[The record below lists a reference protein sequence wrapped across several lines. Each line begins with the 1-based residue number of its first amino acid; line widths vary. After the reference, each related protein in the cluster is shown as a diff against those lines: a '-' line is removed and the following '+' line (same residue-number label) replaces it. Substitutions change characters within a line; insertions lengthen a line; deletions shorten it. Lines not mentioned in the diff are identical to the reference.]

1 MPLSLHVIIGMSYQY
16 LDEQAQYALRALSL
30 FPAKPNTFSEE
41 AALAVSAVSTE
52 TLDSLTSAG
61 LLEGSGND
69 RYTLHQVI
77 ADYAQLQPVDAA
89 AQERMAR
96 FFISY
101 MEAHTTDYDALEL
114 ESSNMLMALI
124 IARELGAAQ
133 LVATALYGLARAA
146 AARGDHAEARRLGEE
161 SLALFKHMGH
171 EKGNQVEQW
180 LASD

>member
-1 MPLSLHVIIGMSYQY
+1 MSYQY

-41 AALAVSAVSTE
+41 AALAVSAVPAE
-52 TLDSLTSAG
+52 TLDMLMSAG
-61 LLEGSGND
+61 LLEGSGNG

-89 AQERMAR
+89 AQERLAE
-96 FFISY
+96 FFVSY
-101 MEAHTTDYDALEL
+101 VEAHTTDYDALEL
-114 ESSNMLMALI
+114 ESSNMLIALI
-124 IARELGAAQ
+124 IAREMGAAQ

-161 SLALFKHMGH
+161 SLVLFKHMGH